1 MPEPEHPIR
10 SLADHYFARMLVNE
24 FTNFLTA
31 HSRQA
36 LDAWKKSSL
45 RIVYGKTPDTESSPG
60 HVVLPLSAEDF
71 GLLPEH
77 FGTACRRLPMIRT
90 IFHRI
95 LDNLKRYSIDGTIS
109 SYATPLVKITVANEI
124 ANFSGPRRR
133 RILEILTLFHFV
145 HTRLHTTYDTEIPH
159 ISDVPSIASSWN
171 SAKKTVFKPD
181 QLGVPEFTQYLQDMK
196 LDPYFKELF

>member
-24 FTNFLTA
+24 FTNFLTS

-36 LDAWKKSSL
+36 LDAWRKSSF
-45 RIVYGKTPDTESSPG
+45 RIVYGKTPDAESSPG

-71 GLLPEH
+71 ELLPEY
-77 FGTACRRLPMIRT
+77 FELSCRRLPVIRT
-90 IFHRI
+90 IFHRT
-95 LDNLKRYSIDGTIS
+95 LDNLKRHSIDGTLS

-124 ANFSGPRRR
+124 ANFSDPRRR

-145 HTRLHTTYDTEIPH
+145 HTRLATTYDTEIQH
-159 ISDVPSIASSWN
+159 VADVPSIASSWN
-171 SAKKTVFKPD
+171 SAKKTVFKTD
-181 QLGVPEFTQYLQDMK
+181 QLGVPEFTQYLRDMM
-196 LDPYFKELF
+196 LEPYFKEFC